1 MATIAPSPSWE
12 CVICYENGA
21 TTGQLT
27 LPCKHTVCLGCY
39 TSMGSYGRSS
49 TCPCCRATINTG
61 ERPPAP
67 APVRAPGYSQTL
79 RVPAHA
85 PGTDPRSLV
94 IVHAPPPDPRAPD
107 PRAPIV
113 FSREEYDLMN
123 NLTGRYSA
131 FVVSLGGGG
140 QIDRLTI
147 MNAMTSRRAV
157 TTTATA
163 TRAPIVFSREDY
175 DLMQNIIERYYAFVR
190 SLSGGGNIDLLTL
203 INAMTDRLPVAPP
216 T

>member
-1 MATIAPSPSWE
+1 MTTVSVANAPSQEATTSDPWE

-67 APVRAPGYSQTL
+67 APAPEPAYSQTL
-79 RVPAHA
+79 RAPAPA

-94 IVHAPPPDPRAPD
+94 IVHAPPPDPRTPVLD
-107 PRAPIV
+107 TPIF
-113 FSREEYDLMN
+113 FSREEYDLMH

-131 FVVSLGGGG
+131 LV
-140 QIDRLTI
+140 
-147 MNAMTSRRAV
+147 ASRRAV

-175 DLMQNIIERYYAFVR
+175 DQMQNIIERYYAFVR
-190 SLSGGGNIDLLTL
+190 SLSGGGQIDLLTV
-203 INAMTDRLPVAPP
+203 INAMTDRRVVTSRPVVVPP

>member
-61 ERPPAP
+61 ERPAPVRAPAP
-67 APVRAPGYSQTL
+67 APVRAPV
-79 RVPAHA
+79 RAHA

-107 PRAPIV
+107 PRTPIV
-113 FSREEYDLMN
+113 FSREEYDLMH
-123 NLTGRYSA
+123 NLAGRYSA
-131 FVVSLGGGG
+131 FVASLGSPHEINHG
-140 QIDRLTI
+140 II
-147 MNAMTSRRAV
+147 ANAMSGRP
-157 TTTATA
+157 ATA
-163 TRAPIVFSREDY
+163 TRAPIVFNREDY
-175 DLMQNIIERYYAFVR
+175 DQMQNIIERYYAFVR
-190 SLSGGGNIDLLTL
+190 SLSGGGQIDLLTI
-203 INAMTDRLPVAPP
+203 INAMTDRRVVVPP